1 MDKKLVLS
9 VCNFMV
15 PEVSHVIKN
24 GDYPD
29 VELLS
34 FPASCLTNQNH
45 CNDFSALEIKP
56 HSANSDTIIIG
67 SNCHSS
73 AKTKKTLPE
82 NVEAICLQQCFEIFI
97 NRELVLHYIGK
108 GYYIITNGW
117 LQKYK
122 QNIAAWGF
130 EKEMANTYFRESMK
144 KILFLDTGIPGDFLP
159 GLKAI
164 SDYMGLSYDI
174 LPVGLSHCK
183 SVVDVIVNKWRIK
196 KNREQFNIKVAE
208 ITKQSADFSVIFNE
222 LDNLVKI
229 TDESK
234 IIDLG
239 LKLLPVLYAPI
250 KVRFIQY
257 LENEN
262 HVFESNSPVRTY
274 EINKSNSFN
283 IEIIFS
289 NQLMGT
295 FEILG
300 VRFEQY
306 MAQYERM
313 GVVIS
318 QLFGLSIANA
328 RKYQV
333 ILDQS
338 KALENYSEELQKI
351 NQSKDKF
358 FSIIAHDLKGPFHNL
373 IGASDLLIDEIQH
386 GNSENVERLSRTILN
401 TSTQTY
407 SLLENL
413 LEWSRSQ
420 TGVIEFKPQM
430 LQLSDIIKEL
440 FDLLQFQ
447 ADAKKIRLV
456 NLLVGNP
463 QIYADLNMVTT
474 VIRNLVSN
482 ALKYNYPGGKIRV
495 SAHQAD
501 LKTTISI
508 QDDGVGISP
517 SNLGKLFSIADNIS
531 TAGTAKE
538 KGTGLGLIL
547 CREFV
552 EKHNGKIWAESERG
566 KGSIFYF
573 TLPDK
578 SE

>member
-1 MDKKLVLS
+1 MI
-9 VCNFMV
+9 

-29 VELLS
+29 VGLLS
-34 FPASCLTNQNH
+34 FPANCLTNQNH
-45 CNDFSALEIKP
+45 CNDFSALEIKS
-56 HSANSDTIIIG
+56 HSANTDTIIIG
-67 SNCHSS
+67 SSCHSS
-73 AKTKKTLPE
+73 AKVKSNLPE
-82 NVEAICLQQCFEIFI
+82 KVQAICLQQCFEMFL
-97 NRELVLHYIGK
+97 NRELVLYYISK

-130 EKEMANTYFRESMK
+130 EKEMAKTYFRESMK
-144 KILFLDTGIPGDFLP
+144 KILFLDTGIPGVYLP
-159 GLKAI
+159 GLKAV
-164 SDYMGLSYDI
+164 SDYMGLPYDI

-183 SVVDVIVNKWRIK
+183 SVIDVIVNKWRIE
-196 KNREQFNIKVAE
+196 KNRQQYNDKVTE

-222 LDNLVKI
+222 LDSLVKI

-234 IIDLG
+234 IIALG
-239 LKLLPVLYAPI
+239 LKLLQVLFAPL

-257 LENEN
+257 LENEK
-262 HVFESNSPVRTY
+262 HVFESKSPLSTS

-283 IEIIFS
+283 IEVKHA
-289 NQLMGT
+289 NHLMGM
-295 FEILG
+295 FEIIG
-300 VRFEQY
+300 IQFEQY
-306 MAQYERM
+306 MAQYEKM

-318 QLFGLSIANA
+318 HLFGLSIANA

-338 KALENYSEELQKI
+338 KALENYSEELQNI

-373 IGASDLLIDEIQH
+373 IGASDLLIDEIQN
-386 GNSENVERLSRTILN
+386 GSTENVEKLSATILN

-407 SLLENL
+407 NLLENL

-420 TGVIEFKPQM
+420 TGAIEFNP
-430 LQLSDIIKEL
+430 LALYLVDIINEVFEL
-440 FDLLQFQ
+440 IQYQ
-447 ADAKKIRLV
+447 ADAKNIQLV
-456 NLLVGNP
+456 KSLVENP

-482 ALKYNYPGGKIRV
+482 AVKYTHPGGKIIV
-495 SAHQAD
+495 SAQHANH
-501 LKTTISI
+501 KTIVSVK
-508 QDDGVGISP
+508 DDGVGIST
-517 SNLGKLFSIADNIS
+517 SNLSKLFSIADNIS

-547 CREFV
+547 CREFI
-552 EKHNGKIWAESERG
+552 EKHNGKIWAESERR
-566 KGSIFYF
+566 KGSVFYF

-578 SE
+578 TE